1 MTKKIPELRFAGFSG
16 EWEERKLGEI
26 GDNIGGG
33 TPSTKV
39 EKYWSGDI
47 PWYQSSD
54 FIEGNLFNN
63 TANKFINE
71 ESIKKSAAKKVENI
85 PAIAIVTRV
94 GVGKVSLMNEVYSTS
109 QDFLNFHNLKWEP
122 NFSAICIY
130 KLMQKQ
136 KHMLQGTSI
145 KGITKSELLNIKT
158 IIPTYTEQ
166 EKIGE
171 LFETLDACLE
181 DQGAYVE
188 DLKKSK
194 KAFLQKLFP
203 KKDAKVPELRF
214 PGFEGDWEEK
224 NLGDIGSIYSGLSGK
239 TKEDFGKGNAKF
251 IEFSNVL
258 ANAVANEDML
268 GQIDID
274 EKQNTVK
281 SGDILFNSSS
291 ETPEEVGMS
300 SVWTRNIDNLYL
312 NSFCIGFRPNIKLDN
327 YFIAYLL
334 RNGESRKQIILLAQG
349 ISRYNISRIGL
360 TKIKILLPSL
370 PEQEKIGTF
379 FKELDYKIEKEEDK
393 LSSLERLKTALLQ
406 KVFV

>member
-1 MTKKIPELRFAGFSG
+1 MTKKIPELRFA
-16 EWEERKLGEI
+16 
-26 GDNIGGG
+26 
-33 TPSTKV
+33 
-39 EKYWSGDI
+39 
-47 PWYQSSD
+47 
-54 FIEGNLFNN
+54 
-63 TANKFINE
+63 
-71 ESIKKSAAKKVENI
+71 
-85 PAIAIVTRV
+85 
-94 GVGKVSLMNEVYSTS
+94 
-109 QDFLNFHNLKWEP
+109 
-122 NFSAICIY
+122 
-130 KLMQKQ
+130 
-136 KHMLQGTSI
+136 
-145 KGITKSELLNIKT
+145 
-158 IIPTYTEQ
+158 
-166 EKIGE
+166 
-171 LFETLDACLE
+171 
-181 DQGAYVE
+181 
-188 DLKKSK
+188 
-194 KAFLQKLFP
+194 
-203 KKDAKVPELRF
+203 
-214 PGFEGDWEEK
+214 GFEGDWEEK

-258 ANAVANEDML
+258 ANAVTNEDML

-300 SVWTRNIDNLYL
+300 SVWTHDIDNLYL

-370 PEQEKIGTF
+370 PEQEKIGELFETLDACLEDQAAYVKILKKSKKVFLQKLFPQKGAKVPELRFPGFEGDWEEHKISNLFSLTRGNVLSKKKIRETSDDEYKYPVYSSQTLNNGLLGYYNDYLYEDSITWTTDGANAGTVSYREGKFYSTNVNGVLLSSEGYSNKAVAEILNKEAYKYVSRVGNPKLMNNVMADIKIFIPSLAEQEKIGAF
-379 FKELDYKIEKEEDK
+379 FKALDYKIEKEEDK
-393 LSSLERLKTALLQ
+393 LESFERLKRALLQ